1 MSTIVLATLNG
12 SENKTKS
19 HESGKRAGVEEGVG
33 IGQELEGDLKKKS
46 CKTQTLGTE

>member
-33 IGQELEGDLKKKS
+33 IGQELEGDLKKK
-46 CKTQTLGTE
+46 KL